1 MSQPVPG
8 RDNRRKLVLYVED
21 QPANVLLMRA
31 MFSRRP
37 DYRLQI
43 ATDGA
48 SGLEAAQA
56 NQPDLLLL
64 DINLPDCHGSEL
76 LRQLRMLPGCAH
88 TPAIAVT
95 ADPLFSLS
103 GTSFAELWHKPL
115 RLQFALGRLDRWL
128 GQSQSA
134 PQEPYAAMPSHA
146 NAFIGREESSL
157 AR

>member
-1 MSQPVPG
+1 MFQPVPG

-37 DYRLQI
+37 EYRLQI

-48 SGLEAAQA
+48 EGLEAAHVH
-56 NQPDLLLL
+56 QPDLLLL

-76 LRQLRMLPGCAH
+76 LRQLRMLPGCEH

-103 GTSFAELWHKPL
+103 GTSFAELWHKPV

-128 GQSQSA
+128 GESQSES
-134 PQEPYAAMPSHA
+134 QEPRTAMPSRA
-146 NAFIGREESSL
+146 SAYAAREESSI

>member
-1 MSQPVPG
+1 MFQPVPG

-21 QPANVLLMRA
+21 EPANVLLMRA

-37 DYRLQI
+37 EYRLQI

-56 NQPDLLLL
+56 NQPHLLLL

-76 LRQLRMLPGCAH
+76 LRQLRMLPGCEH

-128 GQSQSA
+128 GQPQSE
-134 PQEPYAAMPSHA
+134 PQEAYAAMPSLA
-146 NAFIGREESSL
+146 NAFVGREESSL

>member
-1 MSQPVPG
+1 MFQPIPS
-8 RDNRRKLVLYVED
+8 RDTRRKRVLYVED

-37 DYRLQI
+37 EYRLQI
-43 ATDGA
+43 ATDGG
-48 SGLEAAQA
+48 SGLEAANA
-56 NQPDLLLL
+56 YQPDLLLL

-76 LRQLRMLPGCAH
+76 LRQLRMLPGCTH

-95 ADPLFSLS
+95 ADPMFSLS

-115 RLQFALGRLDRWL
+115 RLQYALGRLDHWL
-128 GQSQSA
+128 GESSSDSQAASD
-134 PQEPYAAMPSHA
+134 AMPA
-146 NAFIGREESSL
+146 RAGEFVERAESSI

>member
-1 MSQPVPG
+1 
-8 RDNRRKLVLYVED
+8 
-21 QPANVLLMRA
+21 MRA

-37 DYRLQI
+37 EYRLQI

-48 SGLEAAQA
+48 EGLEAAHVH
-56 NQPDLLLL
+56 QPDLLLL
-64 DINLPDCHGSEL
+64 DINLPDHGSEL
-76 LRQLRMLPGCAH
+76 LRQLRMFPAAS

-128 GQSQSA
+128 GQSQSE
-134 PQEPYAAMPSHA
+134 PQEPRATVPSRA
-146 NAFIGREESSL
+146 SAFVAREESSI

>member
-1 MSQPVPG
+1 
-8 RDNRRKLVLYVED
+8 
-21 QPANVLLMRA
+21 
-31 MFSRRP
+31 
-37 DYRLQI
+37 
-43 ATDGA
+43 
-48 SGLEAAQA
+48 LEAAHVH
-56 NQPDLLLL
+56 QPDLLLL

-76 LRQLRMLPGCAH
+76 LRQLRMFPGCEH

-128 GQSQSA
+128 GQSQSE
-134 PQEPYAAMPSHA
+134 PQEPRATMPSRA
-146 NAFIGREESSL
+146 SAFAAREESSI